1 MTGIFSLGKPKRRYG
16 EKPSFSIVRAK
27 IEPGRRERKAPPKA
41 AIGPLTRKAAKR
53 ASMTADDVAR
63 QPVFSTSGFHSN
75 MWEWGK

>member
-41 AIGPLTRKAAKR
+41 AIGPLARKAAKR
-53 ASMTADDVAR
+53 ASMTAALASASPGLQAGDSEHCNV
-63 QPVFSTSGFHSN
+63 
-75 MWEWGK
+75 